1 MKNNKEFINGI
12 YEKYDECLN
21 EKKIIKQ
28 RNLKRIANMAAV
40 VAILFSTMIIYS
52 EKQREQVHKTTI
64 IGNEEIEEN
73 QINLETVGS
82 FENFYNV
89 IKEKYKSNN
98 MLQLE
103 ESESITRDAS
113 EIKEAGVKKSE
124 TNTQVENVD
133 EADIVKVDDKYI
145 YYVSEKKAPK

>member
-1 MKNNKEFINGI
+1 MKSNKEFINGI
-12 YEKYDECLN
+12 YEKYEECLN

-40 VAILFSTMIIYS
+40 VVVLFSTLIIYS
-52 EKQREQVHKTTI
+52 EIQKGKFPKTTI
-64 IGNEEIEEN
+64 GNEKVEEN
-73 QINLETVGS
+73 QINLETVGN

-89 IKEKYKSNN
+89 IKEKCNSNN

-124 TNTQVENVD
+124 TNTQVKNVD
-133 EADIVKVDDKYI
+133 ESDIVKVDDKYI
-145 YYVSEKKAPK
+145 YYF